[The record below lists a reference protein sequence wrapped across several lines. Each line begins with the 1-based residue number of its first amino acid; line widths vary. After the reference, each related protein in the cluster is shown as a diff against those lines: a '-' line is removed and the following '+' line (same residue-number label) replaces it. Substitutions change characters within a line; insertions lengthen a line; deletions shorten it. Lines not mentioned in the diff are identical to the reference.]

1 MFVKGDKVKLT
12 TSIFGYEAG
21 QTCTVE
27 DINENLNYVSYKFDD
42 NHYGVMDINT
52 FKKCFEKYEEPK
64 HEVVLAVDS
73 EYVDWLIEN
82 SAISVAT
89 AHGKCTV
96 VTCQLP
102 NGFVI
107 VESSSC
113 VDPKNYDK
121 ELGVEICM
129 NRIIDKIYE
138 LEAYHLQQTIWIDEN
153 GCECCGEC
161 CCEDECDDDDECLDT
176 DLDCDN
182 CDDYDCPNNTRS

>member
-82 SAISVAT
+82 SEINVIT

-102 NGFVI
+102 SGFVI

-121 ELGVEICM
+121 NLGVEICM
-129 NRIIDKIYE
+129 KRIKDKIYE
-138 LEAYHLQQTIWIDEN
+138 LEAYYTQQEFWIE
-153 GCECCGEC
+153 EFF
-161 CCEDECDDDDECLDT
+161 DECEFGCQCDCD
-176 DLDCDN
+176 DCDN
-182 CDDYDCPNNTRS
+182 YDCKFNTRS